1 MAYKYAF
8 QKYDE
13 KTMAKGVGISLP
25 ISYKQAREICSYIK
39 NKKVDMVKKS
49 LNRVLEMKE
58 AIPYKRFN
66 MNAGHKPGNMAAGRY
81 PQNSTFE
88 ILKLVE
94 GVEKNAANK
103 GLSKELYI
111 AGAISHR
118 APASPRGGRTA
129 GEAKRAHVEIIIEER
144 EAVKEIKRESKKE
157 IKKEAEKENKK
168 EERKETKKEIKETE
182 GKKND

>member
-8 QKYDE
+8 QKYNE

-25 ISYKQAREICSYIK
+25 ISHKQAREICAYIK
-39 NKKVDMVKKS
+39 NKKVEAVKKS

-58 AIPYKRFN
+58 AIPFKRFN
-66 MNAGHKPGNMAAGRY
+66 MNVGHKPGNMAAGRY

-94 GVEKNAANK
+94 SVEKNAANK

-111 AGAISHR
+111 ASAIAHI

-144 EAVKEIKRESKKE
+144 EPV
-157 IKKEAEKENKK
+157 KKEARKPFVKK
-168 EERKETKKEIKETE
+168 E